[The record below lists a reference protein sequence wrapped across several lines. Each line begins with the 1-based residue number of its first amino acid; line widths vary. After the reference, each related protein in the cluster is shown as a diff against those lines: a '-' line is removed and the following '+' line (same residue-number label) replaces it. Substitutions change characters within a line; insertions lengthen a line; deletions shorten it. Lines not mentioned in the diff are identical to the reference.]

1 MAVPDSPAPVPQPP
15 GAAAPSPAAA
25 AGAPGGPS
33 GATARTA
40 ALGSAKV
47 TAESAPY
54 VTRPTRWTIFLRT
67 FIPWQLWRFARIN
80 MKMISIIRRSH
91 RK

>member
-15 GAAAPSPAAA
+15 GAAAQSSAAA

-47 TAESAPY
+47 TADSAPY

-91 RK
+91 R

>member
-1 MAVPDSPAPVPQPP
+1 MAVPDSPAPVPRPP
-15 GAAAPSPAAA
+15 GAAAGSSAAA

-47 TAESAPY
+47 TADSAPY

-91 RK
+91 R